1 VLAIE
6 RAIDQNQI
14 APSSLRVEV
23 TEAAALSSSPRMRE
37 WVQRFVKHGVK
48 LALDDFGT
56 GYSNLALLHRMP
68 FNELKIDQSFIT
80 DVATNR
86 DSRVIVSA
94 LTGLARQFG
103 LSTVAEGVED
113 LSTCALLRSVGVEQ
127 IQGFGIAPP
136 LPAEHVV
143 AWIAAYSPPNVE
155 SLAGG

>member
-1 VLAIE
+1 LNLEILG
-6 RAIDQNQI
+6 R
-14 APSSLRVEV
+14 LR
-23 TEAAALSSSPRMRE
+23 LRG
-37 WVQRFVKHGVK
+37 FN